1 MLFCDLMKILYVTDV
16 FPPHCGGS
24 GWSVYFFA
32 RGLRE
37 RGHHVQVI
45 ALDGYRR
52 EYDGFRVE
60 AMSVSRSTLPFL
72 ANWKREGRDIPH
84 IAAELHELSRGCDV
98 AHAHHKISAI
108 ALSHAHPSRFFV
120 TIRDYWPICICGR
133 STFRSGAFCSRADF
147 MRCSRQESWWKGAAA
162 PLLYPWFETRMRDHL
177 RQMQNARSIF
187 CISRYVREQL
197 LPFFEPQKLQVLPNF
212 AERIPGTAPPDLPE
226 RFLLYVGRLEE
237 NKGPQLLPEI
247 LSKSAVK
254 MPLVVVGE
262 GSLSDVMQQ
271 DFSRRGLEAR
281 FLGYREY
288 PEMLQIL
295 DRSEFVLFPSQWAEP
310 LGRVLI
316 EAAMMGKAAVAFDHP
331 GGHRDIM
338 EHDHTGLLAGTL
350 DDFSAAVARL
360 AADPTLR
367 QQLGS
372 AARKK
377 YEREFSPDAVLP
389 RLIQAY
395 SSATEP

>member
-1 MLFCDLMKILYVTDV
+1 M
-16 FPPHCGGS
+16 
-24 GWSVYFFA
+24 YFFA
-32 RGLRE
+32 RGLRD

-60 AMSVSRSTLPFL
+60 AMSVSRSKLPFL

-84 IAAELHELSRGCDV
+84 IAGELRELARGCDV
-98 AHAHHKISAI
+98 AHAHHKFSAI
-108 ALSHAHPSRFFV
+108 ALSQANPARFFV

-147 MRCSRQESWWKGAAA
+147 MRCSRQDNRWKGAAA
-162 PLLYPWFETRMRDHL
+162 ALLYPWFETRMRDHL

-197 LPFFEPQKLQVLPNF
+197 LPFFEPQKLEVLPNF
-212 AERIPGTAPPDLPE
+212 AEPVPGTAPADLPQK
-226 RFLLYVGRLEE
+226 FVLYVGRLEE

-247 LSKSAVK
+247 LSRAAVK
-254 MPLVVVGE
+254 LPIVVVGE
-262 GSLSDVMQQ
+262 GSLTGVIQQ

-281 FLGYREY
+281 FLGYHEY

-331 GGHRDIM
+331 GGHRDIV
-338 EHDHTGLLAGTL
+338 EHDRTGLLREHGRR
-350 DDFSAAVARL
+350 FSAAVARL
-360 AADPTLR
+360 ASDVDAPRATGHS
-367 QQLGS
+367 GS
-372 AARKK
+372 HK

-395 SSATEP
+395 NSASDLP